1 MTQKQLNRMKL
12 SAVCSLQAYEWLQK
26 WIIERHPGNPYPG
39 EPKTYFYRN
48 TTHRQYLSKFLE
60 SVIIKVLR
68 SKGANPIKAVD
79 SGKFVDTSKI
89 VTDVTGGKRSIGSGN
104 WVRDYRVKKGTAD
117 ITCYFNGSMGCGMY
131 NMEIKAKKDVM
142 SDMQKKE
149 QTRAEANGE
158 FYVIIKNVDNFKKI
172 L

>member
-68 SKGANPIKAVD
+68 YKGCSPIKAND
-79 SGKFVDTSKI
+79 AGTYRDTSKT
-89 VTDVTGGKRSIGSGN
+89 VMDVLGNERKIGSGTWSKAAN
-104 WVRDYRVKKGTAD
+104 VARGRSDIVVFYNGDLINYEVKVKFD
-117 ITCYFNGSMGCGMY
+117 RMSPDQIT
-131 NMEIKAKKDVM
+131 EKK
-142 SDMQKKE
+142 
-149 QTRAEANGE
+149 RAELNGE
-158 FYVIIKNVDNFKKI
+158 KYIVIKTVQDFIDTI
-172 L
+172 E

>member
-68 SKGANPIKAVD
+68 YKGCSPIKAND
-79 SGKFVDTSKI
+79 AGTYRDTSKT
-89 VTDVTGGKRSIGSGN
+89 VMDVLGNERKIGSGTWSKAAN
-104 WVRDYRVKKGTAD
+104 VAPGRAD
-117 ITCYFNGSMGCGMY
+117 IICYVNSKMINYEVKVGRDSLS
-131 NMEIKAKKDVM
+131 EL
-142 SDMQKKE
+142 QLQE
-149 QTRAEANGE
+149 QDRAILNNEQ
-158 FYVIIKNVDNFKKI
+158 FIVIRTVQDFLDTIE
-172 L
+172 